1 MDSAL
6 NISREELKE
15 IIKEAVRE
23 VIEES
28 SWEIFQK
35 NLAYVSDK
43 EMEDIERRYGEPD
56 EDIHYSEELVI
67 QKR

>member
-1 MDSAL
+1 MELAL
-6 NISREELKE
+6 NFGKNELKE

-28 SWEIFQK
+28 KWDLFEK

-43 EMEDIERRYGEPD
+43 EMKDIESLYGEPK
-56 EDIHYSEELVI
+56 EEEVYYSEELEI
-67 QKR
+67 